1 MPAVARPLAV
11 AVVLG
16 SALLGPGRIAL
27 AAGDEERRRAWY
39 LPDQAKLQLA
49 GAIGFLSPGAGYAF
63 AGRRL
68 EVDLFLGYV
77 PEALG
82 GVALWSVTGK
92 LTWLPWRVRLG
103 REWTARPL
111 SLAVQLTH
119 TFGDRFFL
127 RLPDR
132 YGPGYY
138 PLPTSL
144 RGSVALGTAVGRPA
158 WGFDH
163 LGLYAEVVAVDIP
176 FAYLLSNLGTVH
188 ASEVL
193 SVALGLRL
201 EL

>member
-1 MPAVARPLAV
+1 MSPVGRPLSV
-11 AVVLG
+11 AIVLG
-16 SALLGPGRIAL
+16 FALLAPGRIA
-27 AAGDEERRRAWY
+27 AAAADEERRRAWY

-63 AGRRL
+63 AGRKL
-68 EVDLFLGYV
+68 EVDVFLGYA
-77 PEALG
+77 PEALA
-82 GVALWSVTGK
+82 GVDLWSVTGK

-103 REWTARPL
+103 GEWTARPL
-111 SLAVQLTH
+111 SLAVQVTH

-127 RLPDR
+127 QLPER

-144 RGSVALGTAVGRPA
+144 RGSVALGTALGRPA

-163 LGLYAEVVAVDIP
+163 LGVYAEVVAVDIP
-176 FAYLLSNLGTVH
+176 FAYLISNLGTVH
-188 ASEVL
+188 ATEVL